1 MSIIPFVL
9 NGVNKTVV
17 ESRQEYEQAHGLEG
31 EVIFIQ
37 NLDRSQISDTKS
49 SNATYDLR
57 VGTEYK
63 GHRDAGKT
71 DLLDGESISL
81 EPGAAVIIE
90 TMESVQFPKS
100 RFGHIVPKVTLLQNG
115 ISNTS
120 SKIDPGYHGHLL
132 VTVFNLGKRTI
143 YLKKEEKFCTFYV
156 LEVAR
161 GVLAYEKVGK
171 KLPGTSKK
179 NLLRRIADYTES
191 HPTFFNV
198 LLTIATTV
206 LTVVTILALV
216 RQPQQIQSIPPK
228 TDAIPSPKK

>member
-1 MSIIPFVL
+1 MSVIPFVL
-9 NGVNKTVV
+9 NGANKTVV
-17 ESRQEYEQAHGLEG
+17 ESRQEYEQANGLEG

-37 NLDRSQISDTKS
+37 NLDHSQILDTRS

-63 GHRDAGKT
+63 GHKDAGKT
-71 DLLDGESISL
+71 DLLDGESIPL
-81 EPGAAVIIE
+81 EPGAAVIVE

-120 SKIDPGYHGHLL
+120 SKIDPGYNGHLL

-143 YLKKEEKFCTFYV
+143 HLKKEQKFCTFYV
-156 LEVAR
+156 LEVGR
-161 GVLAYEKVGK
+161 GSLAYEKNGK

-179 NLLRRIADYTES
+179 SLPKRIADYIES
-191 HPTFFNV
+191 HPTFFNI
-198 LLTIATTV
+198 LLTIVTTI
-206 LTVVTILALV
+206 LTAVTIFTLI
-216 RQPQQIQSIPPK
+216 RQPQQIQPLPPK
-228 TDAIPSPKK
+228 DGKSIQ

>member
-1 MSIIPFVL
+1 MSVIPFIL
-9 NGVNKTVV
+9 NGPNNTVV
-17 ESRQEYEQAHGLEG
+17 KSRQEYEQAGGLEG

-37 NLDRSQISDTKS
+37 NLDHSQILDTKS
-49 SNATYDLR
+49 SNVTYDLR
-57 VGTEYK
+57 VGTDYQ
-63 GHRDAGKT
+63 GHKDAGSTK
-71 DLLDGESISL
+71 LLTGESISL
-81 EPGAAVIIE
+81 EPGAAIIIE
-90 TMESVQFPKS
+90 TMELVQFPKS

-120 SKIDPGYHGHLL
+120 SKIDPGYNGHLL

-143 YLKKEEKFCTFYV
+143 HLKEGEKFCTFYV

-216 RQPQQIQSIPPK
+216 RQPQQTQSIPQK
-228 TDAIPSPKK
+228 TDTIPSPKR

>member
-1 MSIIPFVL
+1 MSVIPFIL
-9 NGVNKTVV
+9 NGADKTVV
-17 ESRQEYEQAHGLEG
+17 ESRQEYEQAGGLEG
-31 EVIFIQ
+31 EVLFIQ
-37 NLDRSQISDTKS
+37 NLDHSQILDTRS

-57 VGTEYK
+57 VGTEYR

-71 DLLDGESISL
+71 ELLDGENIPL

-120 SKIDPGYHGHLL
+120 SKIDPGYNGHLL
-132 VTVFNLGKRTI
+132 VTVFNLGKRAI

-156 LEVAR
+156 LEVGK
-161 GVLAYEKVGK
+161 GVLAYEKNGK

-179 NLLRRIADYTES
+179 GLPQRVADYIER

-198 LLTIATTV
+198 LLTIATTI
-206 LTVVTILALV
+206 LTAVTILALV
-216 RQPQQIQSIPPK
+216 RQPQQIQTPPQK
-228 TDAIPSPKK
+228 ASKGIQ